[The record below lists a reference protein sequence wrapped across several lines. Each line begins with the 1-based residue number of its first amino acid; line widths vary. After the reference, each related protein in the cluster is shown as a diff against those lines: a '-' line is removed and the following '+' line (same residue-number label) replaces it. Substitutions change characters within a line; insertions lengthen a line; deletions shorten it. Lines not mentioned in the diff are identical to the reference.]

1 MISIIPKPLKVTC
14 GKGAFKY
21 NFATK
26 IGGKFEKTKMQ
37 LVNIFAKSGVEA
49 TVVSGEGDIN
59 FVADETI
66 ASEGYFLEVEESAI
80 TIKASDEAG
89 AFYAL
94 QTLRQ
99 LCEVDTLSGAESIEI
114 PCCVIEDKPRFKRRA
129 FVTTQKLDKLM
140 AAAPN
145 IGFNCQCSSG
155 IHTPAANGMPMIL

>member
-49 TVVSGEGDIN
+49 TVISGEGDIN

-66 ASEGYFLEVEESAI
+66 ASEGYFLEVAESAI

-94 QTLRQ
+94 QDRKSTRL
-99 LCEVDTLSGAESIEI
+99 
-114 PCCVIEDKPRFKRRA
+114 
-129 FVTTQKLDKLM
+129 
-140 AAAPN
+140 N
-145 IGFNCQCSSG
+145 SS
-155 IHTPAANGMPMIL
+155 HE